1 MPVFQYN
8 VFGGWGLC
16 LLVFVVCFTK
26 TDDMFNLLTPV
37 LVYMLDDTAY
47 V

>member
-8 VFGGWGLC
+8 VFWGF
-16 LLVFVVCFTK
+16 LVCVCFTK
-26 TDDMFNLLTPV
+26 IDDALNLLTSV
-37 LVYMLDDTAY
+37 LMYILDDTAY